1 MTKMS
6 VQSHPQGVH
15 CQSMTTSHDIS
26 ARELLRH
33 TLATVAYRGSKP
45 LRDTPPEF
53 ATFRIATGSRTPGEI
68 LAHVCDLFDWAGWM
82 MRGEQRW
89 TDTTPA
95 AWPADVARFHVA
107 LQALDDYL
115 LSDAPLRATPD
126 KIFQGPVADALQ
138 HIGQLAMLRRL
149 FGSPIRGEN
158 YHKADIESGRV
169 GPEQAAPRMEFD

>member
-1 MTKMS
+1 
-6 VQSHPQGVH
+6 
-15 CQSMTTSHDIS
+15 MTTSHDIP

-45 LRDTPPEF
+45 LRDAPSDF
-53 ATFRIATGSRTPGEI
+53 ATFRIAPGSRTPGEI

-82 MRGEQRW
+82 MRGEHRW

-95 AWPADVARFHVA
+95 TWADDVARFHA
-107 LQALDDYL
+107 GLRALDDYL
-115 LSDAPLRATPD
+115 LSNAPLRATPE

-158 YHKADIESGRV
+158 YHKADIERGRV
-169 GPEQAAPRMEFD
+169 GPDQAPPRVEFN